1 MDNLDMVAVMEKERL
16 YPMRAVVRQ
25 TGLKPDLLRA
35 WERRYGAIRP
45 GRSEGSRRLYT
56 MADIR
61 RLTLLQRAVSAG
73 HRIGDIAQ
81 LAESDL
87 EMLGQAAETVP
98 TLIDAGE
105 SAGPFL
111 DNYVDACLSAVQ
123 KMDAAELAMNL
134 ERAAFSLGPV
144 ALIDQVVMPLLWRLG
159 EHWEAGTLRVFHE
172 HLASSAVRSLLGRLL
187 LGSNSDSTAPVLLA
201 ATPARQLHEL
211 GALAVAITAASE
223 GWRVAYLGPNLPAEE
238 ILAAAR
244 SHSARV
250 VALSLVY
257 PGDDPRLIDEI
268 QMLGR
273 HLPSGTRL
281 LIGGRAS
288 SGYVKTVEAIGGKCL
303 SGMKELRQELRSLR
317 LNPV

>member
-1 MDNLDMVAVMEKERL
+1 
-16 YPMRAVVRQ
+16 MRAVVRQ

-45 GRSEGSRRLYT
+45 SRSESSRRLYSL
-56 MADIR
+56 ADIR
-61 RLTLLQRAVSAG
+61 RLTLLQRAVSTG
-73 HRIGDIAQ
+73 HRIGDIAH
-81 LAESDL
+81 LNETEL
-87 EMLGQAAETVP
+87 EKLTHSPQDVETSVEAGAA
-98 TLIDAGE
+98 AA
-105 SAGPFL
+105 SFA
-111 DNYVDACLSAVQ
+111 DNYLDGCLSAVQ
-123 KMDAAELAMNL
+123 KMDAGELAVNL
-134 ERAAFSLGPV
+134 ERAEFSLGRV
-144 ALIDQVVMPLLWRLG
+144 ALIDQVIMPLLWRVG
-159 EHWEAGTLRVFHE
+159 ELWEAGTLRVFHE

-187 LGSNSDSTAPVLLA
+187 LSSDGEAGSPVLLA

-244 SHSARV
+244 SQSARV

-257 PGDDPRLIDEI
+257 PADDTRLIDEI
-268 QMLGR
+268 EMLGR

-288 SGYVKTVEAIGGKCL
+288 AGYVKAVEAIGGKHL
-303 SGMKELRQELRSLR
+303 SGMKELRQELRVLR
-317 LNPV
+317 AEPVKRS